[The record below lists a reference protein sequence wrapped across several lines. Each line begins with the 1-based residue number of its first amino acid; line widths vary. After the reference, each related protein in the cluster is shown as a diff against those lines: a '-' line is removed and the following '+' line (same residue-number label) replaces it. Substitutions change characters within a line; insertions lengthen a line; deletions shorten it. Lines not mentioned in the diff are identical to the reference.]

1 MKGVINVTC
10 SCPPEKKD
18 SIKKI
23 SETYQLGRDVFLDL
37 NSGDSIGKV
46 VAVNDQRNQFINVDI
61 SVDITSEAGRRFYK
75 ETDVNTSIDKL
86 HL

>member
-23 SETYQLGRDVFLDL
+23 SETYPLGRDVFLDL

-61 SVDITSEAGRRFYK
+61 SVDMSSEAGKKFLK
-75 ETDVNTSIDKL
+75 ALKKKQM
-86 HL
+86 